1 MSTAHFPTANTS
13 ERLHGLDAV
22 RAFALLLGICLHASM
37 SFLPGAQY
45 FWVAHDSQPSAAI
58 GLLFYVPHM
67 FRMILFFLLAGFFA
81 RMGLE
86 RLGVKG
92 FARDRWS
99 RIALPLLAGWP
110 LVFAAFIAVL
120 AWGAMLA
127 NGGVLPKEAPPG
139 PAFTPESFPL
149 THLWFLYA
157 LLLAYIAALLM
168 RGVVALIDK
177 GGRVMQTIDRVVR
190 GVMGPWAPL
199 LLAMPLTI
207 SLWLQP
213 KWFMWFG
220 IPTPDQSLYP
230 NLAALVGFGGAFAL
244 GWLLHRQ
251 ADLLQVWSRRWPLMA
266 TLAVACTVAC
276 LSIVGL
282 APALTPAVHDVRT
295 LLYIAC
301 YSVAA
306 WTWTFAL
313 IGLALRFLSGH
324 SPALRYVADASYWM
338 YLIHLPLVMAL
349 QVAVAKLDW
358 PAPLKLLVILFGVFA
373 VMLTTY
379 HWLVRNTWLG
389 AWLNGRRKATALAA
403 APSHTKPAM
412 AHAGAEEMRRPG

>member
-1 MSTAHFPTANTS
+1 MATSRLPPLPSS
-13 ERLHGLDAV
+13 ERWHGLDAI
-22 RAFALLLGICLHASM
+22 RAFALLLGVCLHASM

-45 FWVAHDSQPSAAI
+45 FWVAHDTQPSAAL

-86 RLGVKG
+86 RLGLRR
-92 FARDRWS
+92 FARDRWW
-99 RIALPLLAGWP
+99 RIATPLLAGWP
-110 LVFAAFIAVL
+110 LAFAAIVAVL

-127 NGGVLPKEAPPG
+127 NGGVMPKQAPPG

-157 LLLAYIAALLM
+157 LLLAYLGALLL
-168 RGVVALIDK
+168 RSATALADRQ
-177 GGRVMQTIDRVVR
+177 GRVMRTIDRIVR

-199 LLAMPLTI
+199 ILAVPLAI

-213 KWFMWFG
+213 QWFMWFG

-230 NLAALVGFGGAFAL
+230 SFAAVTGFGGAFAL

-251 ADLLQVWSRRWPLMA
+251 TDLLQVWSRHWPLM
-266 TLAVACTVAC
+266 TMLAIACTMAC
-276 LSIVGL
+276 LTIVGL
-282 APALTPAVHDVRT
+282 APKLAPATHDTRT
-295 LLYIAC
+295 LLYVAC

-306 WTWTFAL
+306 WSWTLAL
-313 IGLALRFLSGH
+313 VGIALRFLSAH
-324 SPALRYVADASYWM
+324 SPVRRYVADASYWM

-349 QVAVAKLDW
+349 QVAVARLDW
-358 PAPLKLLVILFGVFA
+358 PASLKFAVILISVFA
-373 VMLTTY
+373 VMLTSY

-389 AWLNGRRKATALAA
+389 AWLNGRRKAGGPTVPEARAT
-403 APSHTKPAM
+403 SVVPAM
-412 AHAGAEEMRRPG
+412 